1 MKSNHTGN
9 RNNRIKNNRKS
20 RVKND
25 GRSRFHLL
33 CSVAHLRVAIW
44 VFALNLLFLPQF
56 VSYEAGAT
64 KYYEIYMNG
73 TLIGATDHVDHIYDL
88 YGEARRRLQ
97 ENVWQGGGIDTTEA
111 GAQNAPTVTAN
122 LAEGNANDNLTE
134 GIASDNLTE
143 WDATGSEKES
153 MLLMEFP
160 DITYETR
167 SSVLG
172 TVDSDEVLVAN
183 MAACLSDSLVK
194 TLEPAYSIK
203 VNETI
208 VSVKDIEDVEGI
220 LNDAI
225 DVYDSDNVFD
235 IQLVQNNSRELN
247 VMEASIVKN
256 EDMAAQE
263 EQEDLLPSAGVEK
276 TLQIEEDD
284 IEIQEKEGFDAYEL
298 GIVDISFS
306 EPIEI
311 VEAYLP
317 ENVLVDRDTATNL
330 LTNNQETQQ
339 IYKVQAGD
347 TLSEISLTV
356 GLPLDEIIAL
366 NDALENENSNIYVD
380 QELVITVP
388 RPELA
393 VVWTVE
399 QHVAES
405 YELPIEYVY
414 NDSWYTNKSVTLQQ
428 PSAGYREA
436 IAMNT
441 FSNDEMIN
449 QEILYQEV
457 YQEAVPKI
465 VEVGTIV
472 PPTYIKPISGGRIT
486 SYFGRRTAPTAGAS
500 TYHRGV
506 DWATPVGTAVYASSG
521 GTVVQAGW
529 GSGYGYVVYINHP
542 DGRQTRYGHLSRIY
556 VSAGQ
561 QVRQGQVIAASG
573 NTGRSTGPHLHFEI
587 LINGAQVNPLNYLY

>member
-1 MKSNHTGN
+1 MK
-9 RNNRIKNNRKS
+9 K
-20 RVKND
+20 D
-25 GRSRFHLL
+25 GRSKFHLL
-33 CSVAHLRVAIW
+33 RCVAHLRVAIW

-56 VSYEAGAT
+56 VPYEDGAT
-64 KYYEIYMNG
+64 KYFSIYVNG
-73 TLIGATDHVDHIYDL
+73 TFIGATDHVDHIYDL
-88 YGEARRRLQ
+88 YGEARRHLQ
-97 ENVWQGGGIDTTEA
+97 ENGWQG
-111 GAQNAPTVTAN
+111 
-122 LAEGNANDNLTE
+122 
-134 GIASDNLTE
+134 
-143 WDATGSEKES
+143 

-160 DITYETR
+160 DITCESR
-167 SSVLG
+167 SLVMG
-172 TVDSDEVLVAN
+172 TIDSDEVLVAN
-183 MAACLSDSLVK
+183 MAACLSGSLVE

-208 VSVKDIEDVEGI
+208 VNVKDIEDVEGI

-225 DVYDSDNVFD
+225 DLYDSDNVFD

-247 VMEASIVKN
+247 VMDASIVKN

-263 EQEDLLPSAGVEK
+263 EQETDLLPSAGAEK
-276 TLQIEEDD
+276 ALQIEEADM
-284 IEIQEKEGFDAYEL
+284 EIQEKEGFDAYEL
-298 GIVDISFS
+298 GIVDVSFS

-317 ENVLVDRDTATNL
+317 ESVLVDRNTAGDL

-393 VVWTVE
+393 VIWTVE
-399 QHVAES
+399 QHVSES

-436 IAMNT
+436 IALNT

-457 YQEAVPKI
+457 YQEAVAKI

-556 VSAGQ
+556 VSVGQ
-561 QVRQGQVIAASG
+561 QVRQGQMIAASG

-587 LINGAQVNPLNYLY
+587 LINGVQVNPLNYLY

>member
-1 MKSNHTGN
+1 
-9 RNNRIKNNRKS
+9 
-20 RVKND
+20 
-25 GRSRFHLL
+25 
-33 CSVAHLRVAIW
+33 
-44 VFALNLLFLPQF
+44 
-56 VSYEAGAT
+56 
-64 KYYEIYMNG
+64 
-73 TLIGATDHVDHIYDL
+73 
-88 YGEARRRLQ
+88 
-97 ENVWQGGGIDTTEA
+97 
-111 GAQNAPTVTAN
+111 
-122 LAEGNANDNLTE
+122 
-134 GIASDNLTE
+134 
-143 WDATGSEKES
+143 
-153 MLLMEFP
+153 
-160 DITYETR
+160 
-167 SSVLG
+167 
-172 TVDSDEVLVAN
+172 
-183 MAACLSDSLVK
+183 
-194 TLEPAYSIK
+194 
-203 VNETI
+203 
-208 VSVKDIEDVEGI
+208 
-220 LNDAI
+220 
-225 DVYDSDNVFD
+225 
-235 IQLVQNNSRELN
+235 
-247 VMEASIVKN
+247 MEASIVKN

-317 ENVLVDRDTATNL
+317 ENVLVDRDTASNL
-330 LTNNQETQQ
+330 LTNNQEMQQ

-366 NDALENENSNIYVD
+366 NDALENENSSIYVD

>member
-56 VSYEAGAT
+56 VPYEAGAT

-73 TLIGATDHVDHIYDL
+73 TFIGATDHVDHIYDL

-111 GAQNAPTVTAN
+111 GAQNAATLTAN
-122 LAEGNANDNLTE
+122 LAEGNAN
-134 GIASDNLTE
+134 DNLTE

-317 ENVLVDRDTATNL
+317 ENVLVDRDTASNL

-399 QHVAES
+399 QHVADS

-472 PPTYIKPISGGRIT
+472 PPTYIKPISGGRIS